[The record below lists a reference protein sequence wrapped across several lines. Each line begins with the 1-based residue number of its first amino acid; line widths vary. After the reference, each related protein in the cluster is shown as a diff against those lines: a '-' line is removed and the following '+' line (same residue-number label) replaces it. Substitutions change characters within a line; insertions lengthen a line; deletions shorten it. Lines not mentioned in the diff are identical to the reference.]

1 MKNSRDRELDDPYLD
16 ELKIEF
22 RQYSNEL
29 KKLKQKLLKTNSTS
43 DQSKI
48 IKKMDII
55 STKMENNQKQS
66 TKVTKSRLKEMKK
79 TRKGWEG

>member
-1 MKNSRDRELDDPYLD
+1 MKTYRDKELDDPYLN
-16 ELKIEF
+16 ELKNEF
-22 RQYSNEL
+22 RLYSFEL
-29 KKLKQKLLKTNSTS
+29 KKLKQKLLKSKSAS

-66 TKVTKSRLKEMKK
+66 TKVIKSRLKDMKK
-79 TRKGWEG
+79 SSKKRI

>member
-1 MKNSRDRELDDPYLD
+1 MKTFRDKELDDPYLN
-16 ELKIEF
+16 ELKNEF
-22 RQYSNEL
+22 RLYSFEL
-29 KKLKQKLLKTNSTS
+29 KKLKQKLLKSKSAS

-66 TKVTKSRLKEMKK
+66 TKVIKSRLKDMKK
-79 TRKGWEG
+79 SSKKRI

>member
-1 MKNSRDRELDDPYLD
+1 MKRYRDKELDDPYLD
-16 ELKIEF
+16 ELKNEF
-22 RQYSNEL
+22 KIYSFEL
-29 KKLKQKLLKTNSTS
+29 KKLKQKLLKSNSTS

-66 TKVTKSRLKEMKK
+66 TKVIKSRLKDMKK
-79 TRKGWEG
+79 SYKK

>member
-1 MKNSRDRELDDPYLD
+1 MKTSRDKELDDPYLD
-16 ELKIEF
+16 ELKNEF
-22 RQYSNEL
+22 RQYSYEL
-29 KKLKQKLLKTNSTS
+29 KKLKQKFLKTNSVA

-66 TKVTKSRLKEMKK
+66 TKVTKSRLKDMKK
-79 TRKGWEG
+79 TRKGRG

>member
-1 MKNSRDRELDDPYLD
+1 MKNNRDRELDDPYLD

-22 RQYSNEL
+22 RQHSNEL

-48 IKKMDII
+48 IKKMDVI

-66 TKVTKSRLKEMKK
+66 TKVTKSRLKDMKK
-79 TRKGWEG
+79 TRKG